1 MNILIPVDDSDIDE
15 AQITL
20 LDDVKYWL
28 LIEFNEGKMI
38 KSEFYQTKEEV
49 SDWIDIIIVKNQQE
63 YVWPFMEEGIAIL
76 VAPMQSYVEDIMEAY
91 LFKELHDMNLNI

>member
-1 MNILIPVDDSDIDE
+1 MNILIPVDDCDLEE

-20 LDDVKYWL
+20 LDDLKYWL
-28 LIEFNEGKMI
+28 LIEFNEGKMV
-38 KSEFYQTKEEV
+38 KHEFYQTKEEV

-76 VAPMQSYVEDIMEAY
+76 VAPTQRYVEDIMEAY